1 MKYILL
7 AFLLL
12 IIYKLYIL
20 EKYNQNIV
28 YYQGSK
34 YDITDFIDTHPG
46 GSIISQSIGKDLD
59 KVWDQYNVSWHKNNI
74 NVKKILDKYKIE

>member
-12 IIYKLYIL
+12 IIYKSYVF

-28 YYQGSK
+28 YYQGNK
-34 YDITDFIDTHPG
+34 YDITDFINTHPG
-46 GSIISQSIGKDLD
+46 GNIITKSIGKDLG
-59 KVWDQYNVSWHKNNI
+59 KVWDQHNVSWHKNNS
-74 NVKKILDKYKIE
+74 NVKRF